1 MSLLSGL
8 RKASYNGISFHVVS
22 GTWKGGRRTVTHEY
36 PQRDYPF
43 VEDLGKA
50 TDTFTLEC
58 FVNGSDYI
66 NQSKRLMS
74 ELKKEGTGSLVHPWL
89 GAMDVQVI
97 DVSEISWDLSLGK
110 ASFSVTFL
118 EPGKIENP
126 SAVFSWGDKLRGFAD
141 DLYGKAVAVFEAKFP
156 VDGLSIS
163 SVVTDVINNYQSLST
178 ALTESKFARMFD
190 CVDELKSMGEN
201 IGNILNSDLSS
212 MASSL
217 SSVFDISAEAESN
230 RDWAQST
237 GALAVTAGSS
247 ELSAH
252 HDKAQSV
259 NIITDAPSAY
269 YSALMSNSIEKLSR
283 QSMLAS
289 MLGAVSMIGTDID
302 TQKEQLDSDTLIELR
317 ANILNTLESEM
328 RMTEKDEDDTYL
340 TLSDA
345 YASVYKDLTS
355 RLISMGGGMVNY
367 TPTEVKPV
375 LTISY
380 DKYVDSNRD
389 LEIIRRNKIRHPLF
403 CPIKP
408 LRLEKE

>member
-74 ELKKEGTGSLVHPWL
+74 EFKKAGTGSLVHPWL

-97 DVSEISWDLSLGK
+97 DVSEISWDLNLGQ
-110 ASFSVTFL
+110 ASFNVTFL

-126 SAVFSWGDKLRGFAD
+126 SAGSSWGDKLRGFAD

-237 GALAVTAGSS
+237 GALAVTAGDS

-252 HDKAQSV
+252 HEKAQSV
-259 NIITDAPSAY
+259 NIITDTPSVY

-302 TQKEQLDSDTLIELR
+302 TQKDQLDSDTLIELR

-345 YASVYKDLTS
+345 YAFVYQDLTS
-355 RLISMGGGMVNY
+355 RLISMGGMVDY

-403 CPIKP
+403 CPIQT